1 MRRAYVRT
9 LLAFSLV
16 VGAGFGLVHAARA
29 CEIPA
34 PVQTIDPPG
43 FYDAA
48 AGYTRDVK
56 PMRNFIAQ
64 LNASAD
70 KGDWTC
76 ALSQLRTWA
85 DADALMGKISGY
97 QGHYERSWAGTDFAL
112 SLIHI

>member
-43 FYDAA
+43 FYD
-48 AGYTRDVK
+48 
-56 PMRNFIAQ
+56 
-64 LNASAD
+64 
-70 KGDWTC
+70 
-76 ALSQLRTWA
+76 
-85 DADALMGKISGY
+85 
-97 QGHYERSWAGTDFAL
+97 
-112 SLIHI
+112 